1 MATTVDQL
9 IVEIK
14 AETAGLR
21 KGLDSVNNKLKQS
34 NKTAK
39 SSVMTFA
46 NLGKVFA
53 AMGIAKL
60 AGSIVGTARTFE
72 DLNATLRAVTGSAD
86 GAALSMAAIENFT
99 SGTTFQLENVSQAF
113 VTLMNAGIT
122 PTSGVLKDFGNI
134 AAAFGK
140 DITTISQA
148 VFNATTGET
157 EMLKQF
163 GIKAKLEGDKI
174 TMIFKEKET
183 TIGRDS
189 KSIVSYLRNIA
200 QENYATALEER
211 LNTVSGSFSNL
222 NDMVSLVFKGIGE
235 AGLNDALIKANKAMI
250 EMVKNGIEPAA
261 KVGMILNVVIGA
273 LGKIFQAL
281 VKTLGFVVGQM
292 ELLLAAMVGLAAS
305 AIVPVLASIGA
316 SFMKLKKAIEASS
329 LAAIVFQSITLG
341 PVGIA
346 KVAAGVAAATAAY
359 VLMQGEVEKLTKS
372 MEDNGEVIDYNSMST
387 LELDEHLKSLSDSMK
402 SDLTPAA
409 KGVDIALG
417 DMKDVVIQSS
427 NAFTTDFVDSL
438 LDGENALE
446 SFKNF
451 SRNIVSQII
460 AIFMQMAV
468 VNKILNA
475 VFNLQGKDRLSEINL
490 PNPDIN
496 NLADGIGFAGGGTI
510 QKGQPTVV
518 GERGAEIFVPNTG
531 GSIMNNMNSKNAMGG
546 GGNTIINQSINFA
559 TGVVPTVRAEVMKMM
574 PQIADVTKGAV
585 AEAAMRGGNYRR
597 MLQGG

>member
-1 MATTVDQL
+1 MATTVDKL
-9 IVEIK
+9 VVEIK

-21 KGLDSVNNKLKQS
+21 KGLDGVNSKLRTS

-39 SSVMTFA
+39 ASALTFA

-53 AMGIAKL
+53 AIGIAKL
-60 AGSIVGTARTFE
+60 GSSIVSTARTFE

-86 GAALSMAAIENFT
+86 GAAMSMAAIERFT
-99 SGTTFQLENVSQAF
+99 VGTTFQLENVSQAF

-140 DITTISQA
+140 DITQISQA

-183 TIGRDS
+183 TIGRTS
-189 KSIVSYLRNIA
+189 GEIVGYLRNIA

-222 NDMVSLVFKGIGE
+222 NDMISLVFRAIGE

-250 EMVKNGIEPAA
+250 DLVEQGITPAA
-261 KVGMILNVVIGA
+261 KVGVIFKVVMQA
-273 LGKIFQAL
+273 LGKVFQGLFATIGFLISNLEILISIMAGFAAAAFIQAMNAIRLSL
-281 VKTLGFVVGQM
+281 VAAKVASEGATLAFIILQGVTG
-292 ELLLAAMVGLAAS
+292 VGL
-305 AIVPVLASIGA
+305 L
-316 SFMKLKKAIEASS
+316 
-329 LAAIVFQSITLG
+329 
-341 PVGIA
+341 
-346 KVAAGVAAATAAY
+346 KVAAGIAAATATY
-359 VLMQGEVEKLTKS
+359 VLLTKEVAKLTA
-372 MEDNGEVIDYNSMST
+372 EAEANGDVFDYNTMVTSQ
-387 LELDEHLKSLSDSMK
+387 LDEALKSL
-402 SDLTPAA
+402 
-409 KGVDIALG
+409 KGATTGLADDTKGLELALG
-417 DMKDVVIQSS
+417 DMTDAVIQSS

-438 LDGENALE
+438 LDGKNALQ

-451 SRNIVSQII
+451 ARSMVSQII
-460 AIFMQMAV
+460 AIFLQMAV
-468 VNKILNA
+468 VNNILNS
-475 VFNLQGKDRLSEINL
+475 VFNLTGKNAL
-490 PNPDIN
+490 PSIDASYVDVN
-496 NLADGIGFAGGGTI
+496 NLADSFSAGGGAI
-510 QKGQPTVV
+510 QANKVAMV
-518 GERGAEIFVPNTG
+518 GERGPELFIPNTG
-531 GSIMNNMNSKNAMGG
+531 GTIMNNMNSKNAMGG
-546 GGNTIINQSINFA
+546 GSTIINQSINFA

-585 AEAAMRGGNYRR
+585 AEAAMRGGNFRR
-597 MLQGG
+597 ALQGG

>member
-1 MATTVDQL
+1 MSTTVDKL
-9 IVEIK
+9 IVEIR
-14 AETAGLR
+14 AETASLR
-21 KGLDSVNNKLKQS
+21 KGLDSVNSKLKQS

-53 AMGIAKL
+53 AMGITKL

-183 TIGRDS
+183 IIGRDS
-189 KSIVSYLRNIA
+189 KSIVGYLRNIA

-222 NDMVSLVFKGIGE
+222 NDMISLVFKAIGE

-261 KVGMILNVVIGA
+261 RIGMILKIVIGA
-273 LGKIFQAL
+273 LGTIFQAL

-292 ELLLAAMVGLAAS
+292 ELLIAAMVGLAAS
-305 AIVPVLASIGA
+305 AIVPVLIQIGT
-316 SFMKLKKAIEASS
+316 SFMKMKKAIEATS

-341 PVGIA
+341 PAGIA
-346 KVAAGVAAATAAY
+346 KVTLGVAAATAAY
-359 VLMQGEVEKLTKS
+359 VLLQNEVEELTKD
-372 MEDNGEVIDYNSMST
+372 MEDNGEKIDYNSMAT
-387 LELDEHLKSLSDSMK
+387 LELDEHLNTLAASMK
-402 SDLTPAA
+402 SKTAPAVDGL
-409 KGVDIALG
+409 GVALG
-417 DMKDVVIQSS
+417 DMREVVIQSS

-438 LDGENALE
+438 LEG
-446 SFKNF
+446 KN
-451 SRNIVSQII
+451 
-460 AIFMQMAV
+460 
-468 VNKILNA
+468 
-475 VFNLQGKDRLSEINL
+475 
-490 PNPDIN
+490 
-496 NLADGIGFAGGGTI
+496 GGGT
-510 QKGQPTVV
+510 
-518 GERGAEIFVPNTG
+518 
-531 GSIMNNMNSKNAMGG
+531 
-546 GGNTIINQSINFA
+546 TIINQSINFA

-574 PQIADVTKGAV
+574 PQIAEVTKGAV
-585 AEAAMRGGNYRR
+585 AEAAMRGGNFRR
-597 MLQGG
+597 ALAGG